1 MQCTKCGTT
10 DAPNWV
16 THKTSKIVDTKTNT
30 LHTVKHETHT
40 ITFCPSC
47 YEEEATNAI

>member
-10 DAPNWV
+10 DAPNWI
-16 THKTSKIVDTKTNT
+16 THKVSNIVDTKTST
-30 LHTVKHETHT
+30 LHTVKHETKT
-40 ITFCPSC
+40 IIFCPTC

>member
-16 THKTSKIVDTKTNT
+16 THKVSNIEDTKTST
-30 LHTVKHETHT
+30 LHTIKHATHT
-40 ITFCPSC
+40 FIYCPTC

>member
-1 MQCTKCGTT
+1 MQCTKCGAT

-16 THKTSKIVDTKTNT
+16 THKTSKIVDTKTST

-40 ITFCPSC
+40 ITFCPTC

>member
-10 DAPNWV
+10 DAPNWI
-16 THKTSKIVDTKTNT
+16 THKVSNIVESKSST
-30 LHTVKHETHT
+30 LHTVKHETKT
-40 ITFCPSC
+40 FTFCPTC

>member
-1 MQCTKCGTT
+1 MQCIKCGTT

-16 THKTSKIVDTKTNT
+16 TEKVRQYEETKTST
-30 LHTVKHETHT
+30 LYTVKGKTHT
-40 ITFCPSC
+40 ITFCPTC

>member
-10 DAPNWV
+10 DAPNWI
-16 THKTSKIVDTKTNT
+16 THKVSNIVENKSST
-30 LHTVKHETHT
+30 LHTVKHETRT
-40 ITFCPSC
+40 ITFCPTC

>member
-16 THKTSKIVDTKTNT
+16 THKVSNIVESKSST
-30 LHTVKHETHT
+30 LHTVNY
-40 ITFCPSC
+40 CPTC